1 MHVTKET
8 ANLMLTLKEGGANVA
23 LCASNPLSTK
33 DSVAAYLAENDIEVH
48 AVWGVSNE
56 EFFKHLNSVL
66 DTEPDITMDD
76 GADLVSLLHTERTDI
91 PIMGSM
97 EETTTGVIRLKSM
110 EKNNKLRFPVVAVND
125 SDTKHLFDNRFG
137 TGQSAMDGVVRAT
150 DLLIAGLNVVVIG
163 FGDCGKGVAERAYGM
178 GAKVTVVEPDSVRA
192 LEALMHGYEV
202 KTSLN
207 AAKIAD
213 VIISVTGNLHALDKQ
228 HFDVMKDGVALA
240 NAGHFDVEINLEA
253 LKNEST
259 KVERVR
265 EHVESYKYKD
275 KEILVLAEGRLVN
288 LAAATGHPASVMD
301 MSFANQA
308 LASEWIKDNHK
319 KLESKVY
326 TLPKKVDIKIA
337 DIEIKESFQ
346 KLKVDIDQTDKHDI
360 EVEAFSLVREAAK
373 RTINERHYDVQ
384 LFGGLVLLR
393 NKIAE
398 MKTGEGKTLVS
409 TLPISLMSLY
419 GKGVH
424 VVTVNDYLAK
434 RDAEWMKPIYNF
446 LQKQTSYII

>member
-1 MHVTKET
+1 MSSIKDSNLAQIGNQEVDWAARQMKVLEDIKTEFSQNKPLEGLNIGACMHVTKET
-8 ANLMLTLKEGGANVA
+8 ANLMLTLKSAGANVA

-48 AVWGVSNE
+48 AIHGVSND

-66 DTEPDITMDD
+66 DTKPDITMDD
-76 GADLVSLLHTERTDI
+76 GADLVSLLHTDRADL
-91 PIMGSM
+91 PVMGSM

-178 GAKVTVVEPDSVRA
+178 GAKVTVVEPNSVRA

-202 KTSLN
+202 KTSIN

-213 VIISVTGNLHALDKQ
+213 VIISVTGNMHALDKQ

-240 NAGHFDVEINLEA
+240 NAGHFDVEINLAA
-253 LKNEST
+253 LKENST
-259 KVERVR
+259 QVDRVR
-265 EHVESYKYKD
+265 EHVESYKYD
-275 KEILVLAEGRLVN
+275 GKEILILAEGRLVN

-308 LASEWIKDNHK
+308 LAAEWIKDNYK
-319 KLESKVY
+319 ELEPKVY
-326 TLPKKVDIKIA
+326 TLPSEVDLKIA
-337 DIEIKESFQ
+337 ATKLGLMGGELEILTEEQ
-346 KLKVDIDQTDKHDI
+346 
-360 EVEAFSLVREAAK
+360 
-373 RTINERHYDVQ
+373 
-384 LFGGLVLLR
+384 
-393 NKIAE
+393 
-398 MKTGEGKTLVS
+398 
-409 TLPISLMSLY
+409 
-419 GKGVH
+419 
-424 VVTVNDYLAK
+424 VNYL
-434 RDAEWMKPIYNF
+434 DSWEHG
-446 LQKQTSYII
+446 TS

>member
-1 MHVTKET
+1 MSSIRDSKLAQIGHQEVDWAARQMKVLEDIKTEFSQNKPLEGLNIGACMHVTKET
-8 ANLMLTLKEGGANVA
+8 ANLMLTLKSAGANVA

-48 AVWGVSNE
+48 AIHGVSNDD
-56 EFFKHLNSVL
+56 FFKHLNSVL
-66 DTEPDITMDD
+66 DTKPDITMDD
-76 GADLVSLLHTERTDI
+76 GADLVSLLHTERADL
-91 PIMGSM
+91 PVMGSM

-178 GAKVTVVEPDSVRA
+178 GAKVTVVEPNSVRA

-202 KTSLN
+202 KTSIN

-213 VIISVTGNLHALDKQ
+213 VIISVTGNMHALDKQ

-240 NAGHFDVEINLEA
+240 NAGHFDVEINLAA
-253 LKNEST
+253 LKENST
-259 KVERVR
+259 QVDRVR
-265 EHVESYKYKD
+265 EHVESYKYD
-275 KEILVLAEGRLVN
+275 GKEILILAEGRLVN

-308 LASEWIKDNHK
+308 LAAEWIKDNYK
-319 KLESKVY
+319 ELEPKVY
-326 TLPKKVDIKIA
+326 TLPSEVDLKIA
-337 DIEIKESFQ
+337 ATKLGLMGGELEILTEEQ
-346 KLKVDIDQTDKHDI
+346 
-360 EVEAFSLVREAAK
+360 
-373 RTINERHYDVQ
+373 
-384 LFGGLVLLR
+384 
-393 NKIAE
+393 
-398 MKTGEGKTLVS
+398 
-409 TLPISLMSLY
+409 
-419 GKGVH
+419 
-424 VVTVNDYLAK
+424 VNYL
-434 RDAEWMKPIYNF
+434 DSWEHG
-446 LQKQTSYII
+446 TS

>member
-1 MHVTKET
+1 MSSIRDSKLAQIGHQEVDWAARQMKVLEDIKTEFSQNKPLEGLNIGACMHVTKET
-8 ANLMLTLKEGGANVA
+8 ANLMLTLKSAGANVA

-48 AVWGVSNE
+48 AIHGVSND

-66 DTEPDITMDD
+66 DTKPDITMDD
-76 GADLVSLLHTERTDI
+76 GADLVSLLHTDRSDL
-91 PIMGSM
+91 PVMGSM

-178 GAKVTVVEPDSVRA
+178 GAKVTVVEPNSVRA

-202 KTSLN
+202 KTSIN

-213 VIISVTGNLHALDKQ
+213 VIISVTGNMHALDKQ

-240 NAGHFDVEINLEA
+240 NAGHFDVEINLAA
-253 LKNEST
+253 LKENST
-259 KVERVR
+259 QVDRVR
-265 EHVESYKYKD
+265 EHVESYKYD
-275 KEILVLAEGRLVN
+275 GKEILILAEGRLVN

-308 LASEWIKDNHK
+308 LAAEWIKDNYK
-319 KLESKVY
+319 ELEPKVY
-326 TLPKKVDIKIA
+326 TLPSEVDLKIA
-337 DIEIKESFQ
+337 ATKLGLMGGELEILTEEQ
-346 KLKVDIDQTDKHDI
+346 
-360 EVEAFSLVREAAK
+360 
-373 RTINERHYDVQ
+373 
-384 LFGGLVLLR
+384 
-393 NKIAE
+393 
-398 MKTGEGKTLVS
+398 
-409 TLPISLMSLY
+409 
-419 GKGVH
+419 
-424 VVTVNDYLAK
+424 VNYL
-434 RDAEWMKPIYNF
+434 DSWEHG
-446 LQKQTSYII
+446 TS